1 MVALVGCLVALLVFP
16 FITVPS
22 IIYGISGYVL
32 LPLGFF
38 LILFTGRPSGIQAS
52 LIAFR
57 LIPIFLIIVIPILL
71 YFYVWEPL
79 GWIFFAWMLI
89 YFLSR
94 FYTGV
99 HKKEVTMIH
108 AWKEFAAFTEQNV
121 QGYIRN
127 NYKIIAII
135 AVLTIISILAGYL
148 LGGLTG
154 LRIGIFA
161 AILNWW
167 LTPYARETLVEIKS
181 GRDKGTETQEKL
193 KELKNKQVKS

>member
-1 MVALVGCLVALLVFP
+1 MIALIGCLVALVVFP

-22 IIYGISGYVL
+22 ITYGISGYLL
-32 LPLGFF
+32 LPVGFF
-38 LILFTGRPSGIQAS
+38 LILFVGKPSRIQDS
-52 LIAFR
+52 LLA
-57 LIPIFLIIVIPILL
+57 LKLTPIFLIVLVPIVL

-79 GWIFFAWMLI
+79 SWIFFAWMLI

-99 HKKEVTMIH
+99 HKKEVAMIH

-121 QGYIRN
+121 QGHIRN

-135 AVLTIISILAGYL
+135 AIVTITSILGGYL

-161 AILNWW
+161 AILNWF
-167 LTPYARETLVEIKS
+167 LTPYARETIK
-181 GRDKGTETQEKL
+181 EF
-193 KELKNKQVKS
+193 KNE

>member
-1 MVALVGCLVALLVFP
+1 MVVLVGCLVALLVFP

-22 IIYGISGYVL
+22 IIYGISGFVL

-38 LILFTGRPSGIQAS
+38 LILFTGRPSGIRAS
-52 LIAFR
+52 LIA
-57 LIPIFLIIVIPILL
+57 LKLTPIFLIIVVPIIL
-71 YFYVWEPL
+71 YFYAWEPL
-79 GWIFFAWMLI
+79 NWIFFAWMLI

-99 HKKEVTMIH
+99 HKKDVAMIH
-108 AWKEFAAFTEQNV
+108 AWKEFATFTEQNV
-121 QGYIRN
+121 QRQIRN

-135 AVLTIISILAGYL
+135 AVVTIISILGGYL

-161 AILNWW
+161 AILNWF
-167 LTPYARETLVEIKS
+167 LTPYARETFVEIKS
-181 GRDKGTETQEKL
+181 WDNKRTERQ
-193 KELKNKQVKS
+193 KN